1 MISSSLM
8 EFLILNTGKC
18 YHKLRVIQCASLMM
32 QMAVVSFQLTITFS
46 FLG

>member
-1 MISSSLM
+1 M
-8 EFLILNTGKC
+8 EFLILNTGKY

-32 QMAVVSFQLTITFS
+32 KMAVVSLQLTITFS